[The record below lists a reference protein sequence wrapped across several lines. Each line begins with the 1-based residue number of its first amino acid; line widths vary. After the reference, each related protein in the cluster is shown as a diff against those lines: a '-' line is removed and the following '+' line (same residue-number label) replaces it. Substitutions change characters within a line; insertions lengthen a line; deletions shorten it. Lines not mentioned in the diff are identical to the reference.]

1 MAYSVT
7 LSEADQ
13 AKINRLP
20 ILKQDEIKARTGG
33 PLTLSVVYDTI
44 GRVSNNRTD
53 SDPQAEKADRLLAEL
68 LAKKNFAVPSAGAMP
83 APAATPASKPQTP
96 DSAAPTV
103 AQLTARLNIVSL
115 ALELEDDP
123 AAVKQLTARKN
134 ILELAIELA

>member
-1 MAYSVT
+1 MLYSVN

-44 GRVSNNRTD
+44 GRLSNNRTD
-53 SDPQAEKADRLLAEL
+53 ADPQAQKADRLLAEL
-68 LAKKNFAVPSAGAMP
+68 LAKKNFAVPSTGSV
-83 APAATPASKPQTP
+83 AATPAVKPVAATP
-96 DSAAPTV
+96 AASPTV
-103 AQLTARLNIVSL
+103 AQLQARLNIVAL
-115 ALELEDDP
+115 ALELEDEP